1 MSPLSNES
9 QKGSSS
15 HETASSPCAYER
27 EKAPVMSP
35 KIRQLTRLI
44 RRALSLP
51 LSTSRLDCLRLCP
64 SPEPGYNERAQ
75 ATSMT

>member
-1 MSPLSNES
+1 
-9 QKGSSS
+9 
-15 HETASSPCAYER
+15 
-27 EKAPVMSP
+27 MSP

-44 RRALSLP
+44 RRALSLL

-75 ATSMT
+75 ATSMPRMGRHEGTDVFLGREGSSLSQLRMTGA